1 MLSFR
6 QAQLYLC
13 QIEMM
18 SIIKTKFSLPRSFA
32 FLLLAGFVLVAIPL
46 LGGILR
52 ISYLLDDMTKEGQHS
67 VTISAE
73 ITLLSRQLAEA
84 GRQLKRTAG
93 QYFVLED
100 PALKQRLRNAHFHFV
115 ATLEK
120 LRNMPWEPPH
130 QTLLERLA
138 ELEAKL
144 FSQMQA
150 VNNAEAEHFEH
161 FKADFDELSV
171 VQASISE
178 QTAMIVQRQVAI
190 MNSRADQMQQE
201 MLWQAAALIL
211 LSLALAMFL
220 SWLISRPVQQ
230 LAEVIRRLGKND
242 LEGHSV
248 IRGPRDMEYLG
259 EQLDWL
265 RIRLQELEASK
276 LAFFREVSHEL
287 KTPLTI
293 LLEAVTLLSDK
304 VAGELN
310 AEQEEIIEIM
320 LNSAENLQHRIE
332 DLLSYNEALRQT
344 DSERRWFSLTAL
356 MREVAQRFDLLLR
369 AKNLQLVDS
378 VVDIQLYADRDG
390 LLMAVENL
398 LSNAIKYSPDAG
410 KIEVTA
416 EILVDKLSI
425 LVCDQGPG
433 VPSSEA
439 PKLFQPFYK
448 GTRPPGYQGPSGEK
462 LKSSGLGL
470 AIAKTHIEGQGGR
483 LVLVPS
489 ANQGA
494 CFQITLP
501 LREEESTSHVQ

>member
-1 MLSFR
+1 
-6 QAQLYLC
+6 
-13 QIEMM
+13 M
-18 SIIKTKFSLPRSFA
+18 SIIKKKFSLPRSFP

-52 ISYLLDDMTKEGQHS
+52 ISYLLDDMTKEGQRS
-67 VTISAE
+67 VRLSAD
-73 ITLLSRQLAEA
+73 ITLMSRQLAEA

-115 ATLEK
+115 EILEK
-120 LRNMPWEPPH
+120 LRMMPWEPPH
-130 QTLLERLA
+130 QHLLDYLA
-138 ELEAKL
+138 ELEGKL
-144 FSQMQA
+144 FAQMLEVSKADSEQ
-150 VNNAEAEHFEH
+150 FDR
-161 FKADFDELSV
+161 FKADFDELGF
-171 VQASISE
+171 VQATISE

-201 MLWQAAALIL
+201 MLWQAATLIL
-211 LSLALAMFL
+211 LSMILAMFL

-242 LEGHSV
+242 LAAQSV

-265 RIRLQELEASK
+265 RRRLQELEASK

-293 LLEAVTLLSDK
+293 LLEAVALLSDK

-310 AEQEEIIEIM
+310 NEQEEIIEIM
-320 LNSAENLQHRIE
+320 LNSSEDLQRRIE

-344 DSERRWFSLTAL
+344 DSERRWFSLKAL
-356 MREVAQRFDLLLR
+356 ISEVTHQFELLLR
-369 AKNLQLVDS
+369 AKNLQLVDFI
-378 VVDIQLYADRDG
+378 VEIQLFADREG
-390 LLMAVENL
+390 LAMAIKNL
-398 LSNAIKYSPDAG
+398 ISNAIKFSPDSG

-416 EILVDKLSI
+416 EVLVDRLSI
-425 LVCDQGPG
+425 LVSDQGPG
-433 VPSSEA
+433 VPPSEA
-439 PKLFQPFYK
+439 SKLFQPFFK
-448 GTRPPGYQGPSGEK
+448 GTAPPIKNGQSGEK

-470 AIAKTHIEGQGGR
+470 AIAKAHIEGQGGQ

-489 ANQGA
+489 SGQGA

-501 LREEESTSHVQ
+501 LREEESNSHVQ